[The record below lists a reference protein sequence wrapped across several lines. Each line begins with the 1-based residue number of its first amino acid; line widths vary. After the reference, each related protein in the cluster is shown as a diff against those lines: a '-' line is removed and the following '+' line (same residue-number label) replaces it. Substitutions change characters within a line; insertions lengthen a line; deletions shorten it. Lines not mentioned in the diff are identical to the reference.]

1 MIKKL
6 FKGEFTYMK
15 NLRYFYYFSAA
26 VFAICI
32 ICNIIFGT
40 SLDIAFKGGT
50 LVRYSYEGDLT
61 EQAVIDFVSDFK
73 YKALDVQL
81 SEASDPGSGEKYQLV
96 NIYTTDVLSA
106 DDVSAL
112 NNKIEANFKD
122 NKLAQDSTSSI
133 QPTIG
138 NLFFIKCLAA
148 VVLATIFLLIYIG
161 LRFRKIGG
169 WPAAVMAIA
178 ALIHDLCIAYF
189 AFVIFG
195 ISLNDNFVAVILT
208 ILGYSINGTIVVFDR
223 VRSNRRSMGSKATLN
238 EIADASMNQ
247 SFTRNFNTFVTTF
260 TAIGTVAVV
269 GIVAGLESITSFAV
283 PMMIGTV
290 AGFYSSTFLCI
301 PTWVLW
307 MNKREEKA
315 KLKEKSKGKKK

>member
-6 FKGEFTYMK
+6 FKGEFSYLK
-15 NLRYFYYFSAA
+15 NLRYFYYFTAA

-40 SLDIAFKGGT
+40 TLDISFKGGT

-61 EQAVIDFVSDFK
+61 EKAVTDFVSSFK
-73 YKALDVQL
+73 YKSLDVQL
-81 SEASDPGSGEKYQLV
+81 SEAVAPGSGEKYKLI
-96 NIYTTDVLSA
+96 NIYTTNVLGTKDVTK
-106 DDVSAL
+106 L
-112 NNKIEANFKD
+112 NDSMEKQFKD
-122 NKLAQDSTSSI
+122 YKVAQDSTNSI

-138 NLFFIKCLAA
+138 KLFFIKCLVTVAIA
-148 VVLATIFLLIYIG
+148 TVLLLIYVG
-161 LRFRKIGG
+161 FRFRKIGG

-189 AFVIFG
+189 SFVIFG

-208 ILGYSINGTIVVFDR
+208 ILGYSINGTIVVYDR
-223 VRSNRRSMGSKATLN
+223 VRDNKRLMPKASLA
-238 EIADASMNQ
+238 EVADTAMNQ
-247 SFTRNFNTFVTTF
+247 TFTRNFNTFLTTF
-260 TAIGTVAVV
+260 IAIGTVAVV
-269 GIVAGLESITSFAV
+269 ALISGLESITSFAV
-283 PMMIGTV
+283 PMMIGTF

-315 KLKEKSKGKKK
+315 KLKAKASKKGKK